1 MLRVVHCIYDDPGNP
16 WVGGGGAVRVLEL
29 YRRLTS
35 ELSVIVVTGSYPGA
49 RDEVIDGVRYM
60 RLGARDPYAWSR
72 YSYARAA
79 SRLLRTARFDAAVF
93 DFSTYTPLTLPD
105 GRPVGVTVHHAAS
118 EGAHERWG
126 RMAGLALDR
135 VERRMLRSARWFSAT
150 TPSTREWLEGRI
162 PAGAQ
167 VALVEAGVPDELFAL
182 PRRPEEYLLYFGR
195 LDIAQK
201 GLDTLLSALAQLAPH
216 RPGIALRIA
225 GRGRDAAKLGA
236 MAATLGI
243 ADRVTILGA
252 VSEAERQAL
261 FAGARIIVMPSRFEG
276 FGLVA
281 AEAMAAG
288 IPLIAS
294 DIGALR
300 DVVGA
305 GGMLVPSDDPP
316 ALAAAIATLFDDAAL
331 RDRLSREARAVAD
344 RFRWE
349 RVAAQHL
356 EFVRRVA
363 ESCVPS
369 AMAVSA

>member
-1 MLRVVHCIYDDPGNP
+1 
-16 WVGGGGAVRVLEL
+16 
-29 YRRLTS
+29 
-35 ELSVIVVTGSYPGA
+35 
-49 RDEVIDGVRYM
+49 
-60 RLGARDPYAWSR
+60 
-72 YSYARAA
+72 
-79 SRLLRTARFDAAVF
+79 
-93 DFSTYTPLTLPD
+93 
-105 GRPVGVTVHHAAS
+105 
-118 EGAHERWG
+118 
-126 RMAGLALDR
+126 
-135 VERRMLRSARWFSAT
+135 
-150 TPSTREWLEGRI
+150 
-162 PAGAQ
+162 
-167 VALVEAGVPDELFAL
+167 VA
-182 PRRPEEYLLYFGR
+182 
-195 LDIAQK
+195 
-201 GLDTLLSALAQLAPH
+201 
-216 RPGIALRIA
+216 
-225 GRGRDAAKLGA
+225 
-236 MAATLGI
+236 
-243 ADRVTILGA
+243 ILGA

-261 FAGARIIVMPSRFEG
+261 FAGARLIVMPSRFEG

-305 GGMLVPSDDPP
+305 GGMLVPPDDPP